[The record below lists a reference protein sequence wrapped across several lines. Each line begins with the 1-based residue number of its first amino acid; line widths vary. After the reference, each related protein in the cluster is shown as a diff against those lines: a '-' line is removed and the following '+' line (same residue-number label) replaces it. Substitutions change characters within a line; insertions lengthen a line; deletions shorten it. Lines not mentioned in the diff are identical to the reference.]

1 MGSQIK
7 GYSILG
13 KIAKGGMGEVY
24 KALHIGLQKEI
35 ILKKLSPKAPAAFY
49 ERFKREAVIMM
60 DISHPNIVHMYD
72 YFQDGGSSYI
82 VMEYI
87 DGYSLSELIRK
98 YRKLPVYLAA
108 YIALEIASGLKYAHS
123 KEVIHRDIKPGNVLL
138 SVSGEVKLTDFGIA
152 FKNENRQNDGM
163 TKQGTIL
170 GTPAYMSPEQIRS
183 SKNVDGRSDL
193 YSLGI
198 LFYEMLGGKRPYS
211 NDFHVE
217 NIRRINKGKCPN
229 LKRMNRNIPFQIIK
243 MIKKLMH
250 PNKERRYQ
258 TAEQFIT
265 EITKFIEFKFKDF
278 HRIREDL
285 AKIINE
291 EDTIVQFRPDGSGVT
306 NGLEMRL
313 KDLEYPSI
321 FMVLDSGIKIA
332 LILVFIWLSF
342 LAVKNI
348 SPEIL
353 VLCIGR
359 DRYAVVDITVEKE
372 AQSSLM
378 PQEFGGVYFSLISSD
393 SKIKYHTRFKKVDPK
408 KKKRG
413 LIIRAGKY
421 TVLTKY
427 CDSVQTKDFFVRPS
441 RMVRRN
447 SLNIKIR
454 EPSSEKVNVY
464 LHVTEEDTQKTLFS
478 YLIYYRETGSAK
490 WFRYQEETKIMNGKK
505 YDFLVSLPGY
515 HSSFVEGIEISKWSK
530 NWTLSFSLAKK
541 KAELLL
547 DIPPVDLKLK
557 INQKEYWYSNDHFSE
572 TESLFLYRNGK
583 EKKISM
589 NDGVY
594 HLVFSNEKRNLRIEK
609 EIKMVSPNPLKL
621 SFVTDNEG
629 DIFVVSKR

>member
-170 GTPAYMSPEQIRS
+170 GTPAYMSPEQIRF

-229 LKRMNRNIPFQIIK
+229 LKRTNRNIPFQIIK

-332 LILVFIWLSF
+332 LILVFLWLSF
-342 LAVKNI
+342 LVVKNI